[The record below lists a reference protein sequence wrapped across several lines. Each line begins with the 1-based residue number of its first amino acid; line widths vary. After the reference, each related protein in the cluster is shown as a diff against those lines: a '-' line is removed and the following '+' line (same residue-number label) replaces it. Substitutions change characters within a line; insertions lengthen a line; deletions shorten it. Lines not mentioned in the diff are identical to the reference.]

1 MEGGFATSLLGRAS
15 YYPQGYWL
23 FPLLHGSRRSSS
35 SPFRHPRGYL
45 FGANQNF
52 GISTEELIAIRANQL
67 ARRPEDLDEMRNR
80 VAKSRRQNLE
90 QFEQRQGSRIV
101 DFDFESGA
109 LVLVRNTRVEESL
122 NRKTKPRYLGPMV
135 VVRKTRGTSYIVAEL
150 DGAQSQ
156 LRVAGFRVI
165 PYFPRTST
173 DVPIIS
179 DVPAVEDSTWDDPE
193 DTRYFAALPED
204 ERYYISLP
212 APSF

>member
-1 MEGGFATSLLGRAS
+1 M
-15 YYPQGYWL
+15 
-23 FPLLHGSRRSSS
+23 
-35 SPFRHPRGYL
+35 
-45 FGANQNF
+45 
-52 GISTEELIAIRANQL
+52 
-67 ARRPEDLDEMRNR
+67 
-80 VAKSRRQNLE
+80 
-90 QFEQRQGSRIV
+90 
-101 DFDFESGA
+101 
-109 LVLVRNTRVEESL
+109 RNTRVEESL
-122 NRKTKPRYLGPMV
+122 NRKMKPCYLGPMV
-135 VVRKTRGTSYIVAEL
+135 VVCKTRGTSYIVAEL

-212 APSF
+212 PSSF